1 MGWFSWAILSA
12 VFAGATAVLAKI
24 GVEHVDSNLATAVR
38 TTVVLFIV
46 WALFF
51 VFAPARSLAQ
61 LSPRN
66 WLFLALSG
74 VATGLSWLCYF
85 HALQLGPA
93 SKVAPI
99 DKLSVVFVIVFAAA
113 FLHEKIT
120 WHTWLGGLLILAG
133 ATLLALRG

>member
-12 VFAGATAVLAKI
+12 VFAGVTAVLAKI
-24 GVEHVDSNLATAVR
+24 GVEHVDSNLATAIR

-46 WALFF
+46 WLLFF
-51 VFAPARSLAQ
+51 ALAPARSLAQ
-61 LSPRN
+61 LSSRN

-74 VATGLSWLCYF
+74 LDTGLPWLCYF

-99 DKLSVVFVIVFAAA
+99 DQVSGVFVIVFAAA
-113 FLHEKIT
+113 FLNEKIT

-133 ATLLALRG
+133 ATLLALRD